1 MRSILFPVTTFLVVL
16 LLALSSCQPEDPIVP
31 NEEEVITSLIYT
43 LTPAGGGTPVVF
55 SISDPDGDGGNA
67 PTITNGVLQ
76 ANKTYNGVITL
87 FNETENPA
95 EAIHPEVLAE
105 GAEHQFF
112 FENTLDS
119 ITVAYAD
126 QDANGQGIGLQ
137 TTFTTGAAEQGTLQ
151 VILRHEPNK
160 TAAGVAIDNATPAG
174 GETDIEVTF
183 NVDIQ

>member
-1 MRSILFPVTTFLVVL
+1 MRSILFPATTLLAVL
-16 LLALSSCQPEDPIVP
+16 LLALSSCQPETPVIP
-31 NEEEVITSLIYT
+31 TEEEVITSLVYT

-55 SISDPDGDGGNA
+55 MVSDPDGDGGNA
-67 PTITNGVLQ
+67 PVITNGVLQ

-87 FNETENPA
+87 FNETETPA
-95 EAIHPEVLAE
+95 EPIHPEVLAE

-112 FENTLDS
+112 FENTLS
-119 ITVAYAD
+119 NITVAYAD
-126 QDANGQGIGLQ
+126 QDANAQGIGLQ
-137 TTFTTGAAEQGTLQ
+137 TTFTTGAAEQGTMK

-160 TAAGVAIDNATPAG
+160 AAAGNVIDNATAAG

>member
-1 MRSILFPVTTFLVVL
+1 MRSILFPIATFLVVL
-16 LLALSSCQPEDPIVP
+16 LLALSSCQPIDPIIP
-31 NEEEVITSLIYT
+31 NEEEVITSLVYT

-87 FNETENPA
+87 FNETESPV
-95 EAIHPEVLAE
+95 EPIHQEVLAE
-105 GAEHQFF
+105 GVEHQLF

-119 ITVAYAD
+119 VAIAYAD

-137 TTFTTGAAEQGTLQ
+137 TTFTTGVAEQGTLK

-183 NVDIQ
+183 DVDIQ